1 MARLPGPAKRA
12 LRPAR
17 RRFRYA
23 TRKRRILP
31 SFLIIGA
38 QRAGTTSLFRY
49 LLRHP
54 DVAGP
59 TGGDSAVWWVKETH
73 FFDEKFTR
81 GVDWYRSFFPLGSTR
96 ERYRRRGHDL
106 LAGEATPYYMFHPA
120 VPARVA
126 AILPDVRL
134 IALLRDPVE
143 RAYSHYQMMSRT
155 GREKLTFE
163 EALAA
168 EPERLAGVEEALMAE
183 AETYLP
189 SGSRAHHQHRHRA
202 YLSRGLYAEQLE
214 RWLGHFARKQLLV
227 LKTEDLLARPAETYA
242 GVLSF
247 LGLRDWRLDDF
258 PEHNKK
264 PYSAI
269 DPAVRARLEE
279 RYAEPNERLAELLG
293 WPQAWGA
300 PSSAK
305 GLDLDGAQALAKDGA
320 LLRGQDDG

>member
-1 MARLPGPAKRA
+1 VKRA
-12 LRPAR
+12 VRPAR

-49 LLRHP
+49 LLHHP

-59 TGGDSAVWWVKETH
+59 SGGDSAVWWVKETH
-73 FFDEKFTR
+73 FFDEKFSK
-81 GVDWYRSFFPLGSTR
+81 GVDWYRSFFPLASTR
-96 ERYRRRGHDL
+96 ERLRKRGHDL

-126 AILPDVRL
+126 TTIPEVRL

-168 EPERLAGVEEALMAE
+168 EPERLAGVEEALLAE
-183 AETYLP
+183 KEVLLP

-202 YLSRGLYAEQLE
+202 YFARGLYAEQLE
-214 RWLGHFARKQLLV
+214 RWFEHFPRGQLLV
-227 LKTEDLLARPAETYA
+227 LNAEDLLATPAETYA
-242 GVLSF
+242 GVLDF
-247 LGLRDWRLDDF
+247 LGLREWTLDDF

-269 DPAVRARLEE
+269 DPGVRERLEA
-279 RYAEPNERLAELLG
+279 RFAEPNARLTKLLG
-293 WPQAWGA
+293 RDFGWNATMPQAA
-300 PSSAK
+300 ERPQ
-305 GLDLDGAQALAKDGA
+305 DGV
-320 LLRGQDDG
+320 R